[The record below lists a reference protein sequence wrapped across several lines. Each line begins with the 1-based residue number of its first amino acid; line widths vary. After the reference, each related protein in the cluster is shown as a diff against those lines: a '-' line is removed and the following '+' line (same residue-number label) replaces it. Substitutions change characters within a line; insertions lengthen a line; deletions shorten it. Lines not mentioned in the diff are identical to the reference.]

1 MPSDVRL
8 QRIAD
13 RIREEIS
20 EMLIYELSDPRLAG
34 VSVTDVTV
42 DRELT
47 VADVY
52 VSALEGAARSQEI
65 LQGFASAGGFIR
77 SQLAKRMALRT
88 MPRLRFHWDPTPE
101 NADRIE
107 RLLAQIRQEEREE
120 EHTDDN

>member
-1 MPSDVRL
+1 MPSDIRL

-13 RIREEIS
+13 RIQEEIS
-20 EMLIYELSDPRLAG
+20 EMLVYEISDPRLAG

-65 LQGFASAGGFIR
+65 LEGFASASGFIR
-77 SQLAKRMALRT
+77 RQLAKRVELRS

-107 RLLAQIRQEEREE
+107 RLLAEIRRAEGEE
-120 EHTDDN
+120 ETDE